1 MGPNLLLKYFN
12 PLAEQHFYGKKNTNF
27 LPLNTWNL
35 LHLFWRFPSINR
47 YGKMNKYL

>member
-12 PLAEQHFYGKKNTNF
+12 PLAE
-27 LPLNTWNL
+27 PLNIWNL

-47 YGKMNKYL
+47 YGKMNDILDE